1 MGKKCA
7 QKKGDTHKRETETR
21 ASWGPE
27 EGGRRLSV
35 AFLLIAMDKLPEE
48 GTFQT
53 VLKDMISTQELGRG
67 G

>member
-7 QKKGDTHKRETETR
+7 QKKGDTHRRETETK
-21 ASWGPE
+21 ASWDPE

-48 GTFQT
+48 GTF
-53 VLKDMISTQELGRG
+53 
-67 G
+67 